1 MATEAESYL
10 TTIFSVAK
18 FTLASSTPASFLVSF
33 STVWT
38 HEAQVIPSILKVFS
52 SLSVSALYPALST
65 ASAISSMYNTSSST
79 LIFNL
84 SVAKLTFASSTPVSF
99 LVSFSNDCT
108 HDAQVIPSI
117 LYVLVVMYI
126 QLIVIPSAGLYN
138 QPIQGQ
144 P

>member
-1 MATEAESYL
+1 MATEAASYL
-10 TTIFSVAK
+10 TTILFVAK

-33 STVWT
+33 STLCS
-38 HEAQVIPSILKVFS
+38 HAAQVISSILLVFS

-65 ASAISSMYNTSSST
+65 ASAISSLDNTSSSK

-99 LVSFSNDCT
+99 LFAFSTDCT

-117 LYVLVVMYI
+117 LNVLVVMYI
-126 QLIVIPSAGLYN
+126 QLLVIPSAGLYN
-138 QPIQGQ
+138 QPLQWQ
-144 P
+144 Q